1 MTGYEQPPRDEAE
14 ALRQRLGQALAE
26 RALLHALTI
35 GLAIASFAILA
46 ARIAVSSVG
55 RHWLLAGFAVVVAI
69 CWFVGRLRAARQT
82 PSYAQCLAAV
92 DAASCGGGLL
102 MAGDAASRAGWKTDA
117 SHISVPEAIF
127 HPGRAIWPP
136 ILLLALAAMILVP
149 SSGFFARTFNPPRD
163 DGIRTL
169 LEEEAQ
175 RLDLY
180 REQEVVDEETA
191 DRIQEWLESAKTG
204 DEHSTGEL
212 LEILD
217 QVTDE
222 LDKAGEEAA
231 TAADEAQDAVL
242 AAAEMTD
249 QLSRALESGA
259 LDESSLAAAAEAVR
273 EFLRES
279 GLQSDVLSNLLASA
293 SAGALSAEM
302 LSALS
307 NGLAKASSAA
317 SDRLRQLTEADI
329 QKLSK
334 CNGGN
339 GCCTNGAAA
348 LSALLARSAESAA
361 CAAAL
366 AAICGEPGEGGIG
379 KGYAPSELTW
389 RDPASTEGTGSK
401 ETSLGGGMRSGD
413 EGPRLIGVSASA
425 PRDDG
430 KADVAPGNLGETQG
444 AAGDARTPVVL
455 PRHREAVR
463 KYLGNGK

>member
-1 MTGYEQPPRDEAE
+1 MTGYEQPPRDGAE

-35 GLAIASFAILA
+35 ALAIAAFAILV
-46 ARIAVSSVG
+46 ARIAVPSVG
-55 RHWLLAGFAVVVAI
+55 RHWLFVGLAAAVAI
-69 CWFVGRLRAARQT
+69 CWIVGRLRAARLT

-92 DAASCGGGLL
+92 DAASRGGGLL
-102 MAGDAASRAGWKTDA
+102 MAGDAALRAGWKADA
-117 SHISVPEAIF
+117 SRVSVPEASF
-127 HPGRAIWPP
+127 RPGRAIWPP
-136 ILLLALAAMILVP
+136 ILLLALTVAVLTP
-149 SSGFFARTFNPPRD
+149 SSSFFARTFNPPRE
-163 DGIRTL
+163 DGIQTL

-175 RLDLY
+175 RLEVY

-191 DRIQEWLESAKTG
+191 DRIQEWLESAKAG

-231 TAADEAQDAVL
+231 TAADEAQDAAL

-249 QLSRALESGA
+249 QLSRALESGT
-259 LDESSLAAAAEAVR
+259 LDESSLAAAAEAMR

-279 GLQSDVLSNLLASA
+279 GLQSDVLSNLLAS
-293 SAGALSAEM
+293 SSSGALSAEM
-302 LSALS
+302 LSSLS
-307 NGLAKASSAA
+307 NGLANASAA
-317 SDRLRQLTEADI
+317 ASNRLRQLTEADI

-348 LSALLARSAESAA
+348 LAALLARSAESAS

-366 AAICGEPGEGGIG
+366 AEMCGEPGEGGIG

-389 RDPASTEGTGSK
+389 RDPVSADGTESK
-401 ETSLGGGMRSGD
+401 ETALGGGMRSGD
-413 EGPRLIGVSASA
+413 DGPRLIGISASA

-430 KADVAPGNLGETQG
+430 KADVAPGKLGETRG
-444 AAGDARTPVVL
+444 AAGDARTPIVL

-463 KYLGNGK
+463 KYLGDGK

>member
-1 MTGYEQPPRDEAE
+1 VTGYEQPPRDGAE

-26 RALLHALTI
+26 RAILHALTI
-35 GLAIASFAILA
+35 GLAIAAFAILV
-46 ARIAVSSVG
+46 ARIATPTLG
-55 RHWLLAGFAVVVAI
+55 RYWLFAGLAMAIAI
-69 CWFVGRLRAARQT
+69 CWVVGRFRSARQT

-92 DAASCGGGLL
+92 DSASHGGGLL
-102 MAGDAASRAGWKTDA
+102 MAGDAARRAGWDTNPLSA
-117 SHISVPEAIF
+117 SVPEVIF
-127 HPGRAIWPP
+127 NPGRALWPP
-136 ILLLALAAMILVP
+136 ILVAAVIVAVLTP
-149 SSGFFARTFNPPRD
+149 SSNFFARTFNPPRE
-163 DGIRTL
+163 DGIQTL
-169 LEEEAQ
+169 LEEEVQ
-175 RLDLY
+175 RLEVY
-180 REQEVVDEETA
+180 REQEVVDDETA
-191 DRIQEWLESAKTG
+191 DRIQEWLESAKAG

-217 QVTDE
+217 QVKEE

-231 TAADEAQDAVL
+231 TAADEAQDAAL

-259 LDESSLAAAAEAVR
+259 LDESSLAAAAEAMR
-273 EFLRES
+273 EFLQES

-293 SAGALSAEM
+293 SSGALSAEM

-307 NGLAKASSAA
+307 NELANASSAA

-348 LSALLARSAESAA
+348 LAALLARNAESAA

-366 AAICGEPGEGGIG
+366 AEMCGEPGEGGIG
-379 KGYAPSELTW
+379 KGYARSELTW
-389 RDPASTEGTGSK
+389 RDPASKDGTESK

-413 EGPRLIGVSASA
+413 DGPRLIGVSASA
-425 PRDDG
+425 PQDDG
-430 KADVAPGNLGETQG
+430 KADVAPGKLGEAQG

-463 KYLGNGK
+463 KYLGDGK

>member
-1 MTGYEQPPRDEAE
+1 MTGYEQPPRDGAE
-14 ALRQRLGQALAE
+14 ALRLRLGQALAE
-26 RALLHALTI
+26 RAILHALTV
-35 GLAIASFAILA
+35 GLAISAFAILA
-46 ARIAVSSVG
+46 ARMAAPAIERRWLLGGLAAAVAVCWAVG
-55 RHWLLAGFAVVVAI
+55 RI
-69 CWFVGRLRAARQT
+69 RSARQT

-92 DAASCGGGLL
+92 DAASRGGGLL
-102 MAGDAASRAGWKTDA
+102 MAGEAARSAGWETNSSCA
-117 SHISVPEAIF
+117 SVPKVIF
-127 HPGRAIWPP
+127 NPGRALWPP
-136 ILLLALAAMILVP
+136 ILIVALIVAVLAP
-149 SSGFFARTFNPPRD
+149 SPHFFARTFNPPRE
-163 DGIRTL
+163 DGIQTL

-175 RLDLY
+175 RLEVY

-191 DRIQEWLESAKTG
+191 ERIQEWLESAKAG
-204 DEHSTGEL
+204 DEHSAGEL

-217 QVTDE
+217 QVTEE

-231 TAADEAQDAVL
+231 TAADEAQDAAL
-242 AAAEMTD
+242 AASEMTD

-259 LDESSLAAAAEAVR
+259 LDESSLAAAAEAMR

-279 GLQSDVLSNLLASA
+279 GLQAEVLSNLLASA
-293 SAGALSAEM
+293 SSGALSGEM

-307 NGLAKASSAA
+307 NGLAKASAAA

-339 GCCTNGAAA
+339 GSCTNGAAA

-366 AAICGEPGEGGIG
+366 AAMCGEPGEGGIG

-389 RDPASTEGTGSK
+389 RDPASKEGTESK

-413 EGPRLIGVSASA
+413 EGPRLIGASASA

-430 KADVAPGNLGETQG
+430 KADVAPGKLGETQG

>member
-1 MTGYEQPPRDEAE
+1 MTGYEQPPRDGAE

-35 GLAIASFAILA
+35 GLAIAAFAILVT
-46 ARIAVSSVG
+46 RIAVPDIE
-55 RHWLLAGFAVVVAI
+55 RYWLFAGLAVVVI
-69 CWFVGRLRAARQT
+69 LCWAVGRFRAARQT

-92 DAASCGGGLL
+92 DAASRGGGLL
-102 MAGDAASRAGWKTDA
+102 MAGEAARSAGWKADA
-117 SHISVPEAIF
+117 TVISVPEVSF
-127 HPGRAIWPP
+127 SPGRALWPP
-136 ILLLALAAMILVP
+136 LLLLAFIVAVLAP
-149 SSGFFARTFNPPRD
+149 SSTFFARTFNPPRE
-163 DGIRTL
+163 DGIQAL

-175 RLDLY
+175 RLELY

-191 DRIQEWLESAKTG
+191 DRIQEWLESAKAG
-204 DEHSTGEL
+204 DDHSAGEL

-222 LDKAGEEAA
+222 LNRAGEEAA
-231 TAADEAQDAVL
+231 TAADEAQDATL

-249 QLSRALESGA
+249 QLARALESGT
-259 LDESSLAAAAEAVR
+259 LDESSLAAAAEAMR
-273 EFLRES
+273 DFLRES
-279 GLQSDVLSNLLASA
+279 GLQSEVLSNLLAEA
-293 SAGALSAEM
+293 SAGTLSSEM

-307 NGLAKASSAA
+307 NGLANASAA
-317 SDRLRQLTEADI
+317 ASERLRQLTEADI

-348 LSALLARSAESAA
+348 LAALLARNADSAA

-366 AAICGEPGEGGIG
+366 SALCNEPGEGGIS

-389 RDPASTEGTGSK
+389 QDPVSAEGTESR
-401 ETSLGGGMRSGD
+401 EISLGGGMRSGD
-413 EGPRLIGVSASA
+413 DGPRLVGVSASA

-430 KADVAPGNLGETQG
+430 KADVAPGKLGEAKG

-463 KYLGNGK
+463 KYLGDGK